1 MGEPLTAGVA
11 VAGLTLLAV
20 LLMMGGEALL
30 SSYNATVLRK
40 RGAVEP
46 SGDVLATMSWAYPLS
61 FVAMGVEGALTGPAP
76 GRVIV
81 TGLAVLGLAKA
92 LKIWAI
98 ATLGW
103 RWTYRVLVPPGAA
116 LVVAGPYRVVRHPN
130 YIAVVG
136 ELVGVALTVGAPLTG
151 VLGVAGFGWLLRQR
165 IAVEDRALRPTAA
178 ASRRHDAS
186 GAGLS

>member
-1 MGEPLTAGVA
+1 MGDPQSAGLA
-11 VAGLTLLAV
+11 VAALTLLAV

-30 SSYNATVLRK
+30 SSYNAAVLRA

-46 SGDVLATMSWAYPLS
+46 ADDVIATMQWAYPLA
-61 FVAMGVEGALTGPAP
+61 FVAMAVEGALTGPPP
-76 GRVIV
+76 GPVV
-81 TGLAVLGLAKA
+81 VAGLAVFGLAKA

-103 RWTYRVLVPPGAA
+103 RWTFRVLVPPGAP
-116 LVVAGPYRVVRHPN
+116 LVAAGPYRVMRHPN
-130 YIAVVG
+130 YLAVVG

-151 VLGVAGFGWLLRQR
+151 VLGVLGFGALLRRR

-178 ASRRHDAS
+178 TAPGRDRSTAR
-186 GAGLS
+186 LS